1 MKKEIPLKIHLALA
15 RYKAA
20 LEESVKA
27 SVKLNV
33 AKKALQAL
41 PHSYAIK
48 EALVEIIDKQYHHD
62 KVVKNSM
69 HNIAVLELKEGI

>member
-1 MKKEIPLKIHLALA
+1 MKIEATLQIKTYQAK
-15 RYKAA
+15 

-27 SVKLNV
+27 SVLLNV

-41 PHSYAIK
+41 PHTYAVK
-48 EALVEIIDKQYHHD
+48 EALVEIISKQAHHN